1 MSDVTGK
8 TAGAAEAGPVPL
20 EQYVKA
26 ISDVTR
32 WKILVA
38 LAEGEPLMVMELAA
52 RVERD
57 QSTVSKHLAVMRAA
71 GMVEQGRARLYR
83 IPARWVKEA
92 ANGVMDFGHGSIQFR
107 PPATGET
114 SPTGSA

>member
-1 MSDVTGK
+1 MSDVTGE
-8 TAGAAEAGPVPL
+8 TAGAAESGAVPL
-20 EQYVKA
+20 ELYVKA

-38 LAEGEPLMVMELAA
+38 LAEGEPLMVMELVA

-83 IPARWVKEA
+83 IPARWVKDA
-92 ANGVMDFGHGSIQFR
+92 ANGVMDFGHGAIQFR
-107 PPATGET
+107 QSTAGET
-114 SPTGSA
+114 AGGGGG